1 MQQLQDVFIL
11 QNMRVINEGKT
22 GPLKVRGIFQRA
34 DEANNNRRIYP
45 QKVLEG
51 AIKSLN
57 ESIKDRRLVGEL
69 DHPTYDMVK
78 LSNASHLITGLWMEG
93 KEVIG
98 EAEILPTPAGKVV
111 QGLIEGGVKI
121 GISSRGMGTL
131 SESKGDYK
139 TVNEDF
145 KLVTFDIVADPS
157 TRGAYPT
164 LAESKQLTRDKRIIE
179 STIKNVVSERYF
191 LKLLEQKIDAK
202 LSRVDEKKFSKDTA
216 NKIRARQ
223 EKKAAKEKRAVKASK
238 KANTEIWTGKVGSR
252 KHKKALKNTLPK
264 RIKGISGK
272 PSNRPDDDDYDPET

>member
-11 QNMRVINEGKT
+11 QNMRVINENKT

-34 DEANNNRRIYP
+34 DEANNNNRVYP
-45 QKVLEG
+45 QRVLEG

-57 ESIKDRRLVGEL
+57 EAIKERRLVGEL

-111 QGLIEGGVKI
+111 EGLIQGGVKI

-131 SESKGDYK
+131 SESKTGAK

-145 KLVTFDIVADPS
+145 KLLTFDIVADPS
-157 TRGAYPT
+157 TRGAYPALT
-164 LAESKQLTRDKRIIE
+164 ESKQYSKDKKIIE
-179 STIKNVVSERYF
+179 STIRNVVGERLF
-191 LKLLEQKIDAK
+191 LKLLEKKINDKLGRKDEVTKTDAEARAMVGDKRKQAQKLRSEGDPQGA
-202 LSRVDEKKFSKDTA
+202 T
-216 NKIRARQ
+216 
-223 EKKAAKEKRAVKASK
+223 
-238 KANTEIWTGKVGSR
+238 
-252 KHKKALKNTLPK
+252 
-264 RIKGISGK
+264 RIKKTTKSLIKHIKGGAYPK
-272 PSNRPDDDDYDPET
+272 

>member
-11 QNMRVINEGKT
+11 QNMRVINENKT

-34 DEANNNRRIYP
+34 DEANNNNRVYP
-45 QKVLEG
+45 QRVLEG

-57 ESIKDRRLVGEL
+57 EAIKERRLVGEL

-111 QGLIEGGVKI
+111 EGLIQGGVKI

-131 SESKGDYK
+131 SESKTGAK

-145 KLVTFDIVADPS
+145 KLLTFDIVADPS
-157 TRGAYPT
+157 TRGAYPALT
-164 LAESKQLTRDKRIIE
+164 ESKQYNKDKKIIE
-179 STIKNVVSERYF
+179 STIRNVVGERLF
-191 LKLLEQKIDAK
+191 FKLLEKKINDKLGRKDEATEAEARAK
-202 LSRVDEKKFSKDTA
+202 VGDKRKLAQRLRSEGDPEGASRVKKTTKSL
-216 NKIRARQ
+216 I
-223 EKKAAKEKRAVKASK
+223 
-238 KANTEIWTGKVGSR
+238 
-252 KHKKALKNTLPK
+252 KH
-264 RIKGISGK
+264 IKGGAYPK
-272 PSNRPDDDDYDPET
+272 QK

>member
-11 QNMRVINEGKT
+11 QNMRVINEGRT

-34 DEANNNRRIYP
+34 DEANNNNRVYP
-45 QKVLEG
+45 HRVLEG

-57 ESIKDRRLVGEL
+57 EAVKERRLVGEL

-111 QGLIEGGVKI
+111 EGLIQGGVKI

-131 SESKGDYK
+131 SESKSGAK

-145 KLVTFDIVADPS
+145 KLLTFDIVADPS
-157 TRGAYPT
+157 TRGAYPAIT
-164 LAESKQLTRDKRIIE
+164 ESKQYDKDKKIIE
-179 STIKNVVSERYF
+179 STIRNVVGERLF
-191 LKLLEQKIDAK
+191 IKLLEKKINDK
-202 LSRVDEKKFSKDTA
+202 LNEGKKPYSWPA
-216 NKIRARQ
+216 P
-223 EKKAAKEKRAVKASK
+223 SK
-238 KANTEIWTGKVGSR
+238 KQLASTNDEYEKGMGQHMRDKQAEEF
-252 KHKKALKNTLPK
+252 KKQRQDKKKTNQQK
-264 RIKGISGK
+264 
-272 PSNRPDDDDYDPET
+272 

>member
-11 QNMRVINEGKT
+11 QNMRVINENKT

-34 DEANNNRRIYP
+34 DEANNNNRVYP
-45 QKVLEG
+45 QRVLEG

-57 ESIKDRRLVGEL
+57 EAIKERRLVGEL

-111 QGLIEGGVKI
+111 EGLIQGGVKI

-131 SESKGDYK
+131 SESKTGAK

-145 KLVTFDIVADPS
+145 KLLTFDIVADPS
-157 TRGAYPT
+157 TRGAYPALT
-164 LAESKQLTRDKRIIE
+164 ESKQYSKDKKIIE
-179 STIKNVVSERYF
+179 STIRNVVGERLF
-191 LKLLEQKIDAK
+191 LKLLEKKINDKLGRKDEVTKTDAEARAMVGDKRKQAQKLRSEGDPQGAK
-202 LSRVDEKKFSKDTA
+202 RVKKTTKSL
-216 NKIRARQ
+216 I
-223 EKKAAKEKRAVKASK
+223 
-238 KANTEIWTGKVGSR
+238 
-252 KHKKALKNTLPK
+252 KH
-264 RIKGISGK
+264 IKGGAYPK
-272 PSNRPDDDDYDPET
+272 